1 MPDRIVPAIP
11 AAGQDLARAIVH
23 SVALSILLAK
33 DFAPRSRPPP
43 IADLVA
49 MELPRVLAC
58 TARVNT
64 VRARLGGFAVT
75 LDAVYAPDPVGMV
88 REYIDKVCTDAQ
100 ATQDAIQFLEQSGHH
115 DFVFGVL
122 KYTRKPPT
130 ATGQSLRAILEG
142 VGDELRVPRD
152 DDAASRIERAY
163 TAAHHEL
170 ARV

>member
-1 MPDRIVPAIP
+1 MSVDRAIP
-11 AAGQDLARAIVH
+11 AQGLGLARAIVK

-75 LDAVYAPDPVGMV
+75 LDAVFAPDPAAMLRDYV
-88 REYIDKVCTDAQ
+88 DKVCVDDR
-100 ATQDAIQFLEQSGHH
+100 ATRDAIEYLEQHGHQ

-130 ATGQSLRAILEG
+130 ATDDGLRAIARG
-142 VGDELRVPRD
+142 VEDELRVPRD
-152 DDAASRIERAY
+152 DEAAARIQMAY
-163 TAAHHEL
+163 VAAHQEL
-170 ARV
+170 TRV